1 MINPLS
7 LYELNNI
14 VHGVIE
20 DAMDDVY
27 WVQGE
32 LSEGRAGYAGHFYG
46 ELIQKD
52 ERTDQVIARARINI
66 WARVYNIL
74 ALRFKS
80 ETGQELHAGMK
91 VLLKVKVTF
100 HELYGYALN
109 VLDID
114 SAYTLGDMAKR
125 RQRILH
131 QLEADGIINDNK
143 ILPLPRLIRHIAVV
157 SSATAAGYGDFC
169 DQLLNNDYGLH
180 FDVKLFPAVMQGEHV
195 EESIIEALEQIGEVD
210 IVVII
215 RGGGASADLSDFD
228 SYPLASCIAQ
238 YPIPVIVGIGHE
250 RDETV
255 LDYVAHTSL
264 KTPTAVAAF
273 IIDYQ
278 LQELMLVES
287 LQSRIQDAAQR
298 RLEREKLR
306 LERHRLYFPMAFA
319 KMKERC
325 MSRLEML
332 THRLQTSV
340 LHRLER
346 ENSRLDMVQ
355 RHLRSMDPDLLLKRG
370 YSITMCQGRI
380 VRNATDVQPGD
391 VITTRVEKGEIK
403 SQVL

>member
-125 RQRILH
+125 RQQILQ

-380 VRNATDVQPGD
+380 IRNATDVQPGD

>member
-125 RQRILH
+125 RQQILQ

-346 ENSRLDMVQ
+346 ENSRLDMAQ

-380 VRNATDVQPGD
+380 IRNATDVQPGD

>member
-125 RQRILH
+125 RQQILQ

-391 VITTRVEKGEIK
+391 AITTRVEKGEIK

>member
-125 RQRILH
+125 RQQILH

>member
-125 RQRILH
+125 RQQILQ

-287 LQSRIQDAAQR
+287 LQGRIQDAAQR

>member
-125 RQRILH
+125 RQQILQ

-278 LQELMLVES
+278 LQELMLVEN
-287 LQSRIQDAAQR
+287 LQGRIQDAAQR